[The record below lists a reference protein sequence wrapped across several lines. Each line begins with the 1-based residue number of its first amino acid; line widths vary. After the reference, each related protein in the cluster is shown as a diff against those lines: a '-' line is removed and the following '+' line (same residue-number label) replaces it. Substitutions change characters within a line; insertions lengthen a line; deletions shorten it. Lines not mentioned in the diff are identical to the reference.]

1 MSALRVRASNL
12 RLTCFRGLAFAA
24 QCGGRAF
31 LSRADCLL
39 TGAFAASGPHPLT
52 CAWSP
57 WDRVLH
63 ELVEHESTRAA
74 VVARTTLRRR
84 GFAAKRSP
92 ACATCVGGLHAK
104 AQRVARVDDADWRR

>member
-57 WDRVLH
+57 TRSCASRIH
-63 ELVEHESTRAA
+63 RATKALVRPEALNQSTHAEF
-74 VVARTTLRRR
+74 VGIDPPGARDSSCSRR
-84 GFAAKRSP
+84 P
-92 ACATCVGGLHAK
+92 
-104 AQRVARVDDADWRR
+104 